1 MSYYIMFNY
10 LQCILTYIYVDK
22 SKQRAKYCHWKVGW
36 WYPFFDYI
44 KENIRMLNLK
54 VLDFFL

>member
-1 MSYYIMFNY
+1 MWLYINDMSYYIIFNY

-36 WYPFFDYI
+36 W
-44 KENIRMLNLK
+44 
-54 VLDFFL
+54 